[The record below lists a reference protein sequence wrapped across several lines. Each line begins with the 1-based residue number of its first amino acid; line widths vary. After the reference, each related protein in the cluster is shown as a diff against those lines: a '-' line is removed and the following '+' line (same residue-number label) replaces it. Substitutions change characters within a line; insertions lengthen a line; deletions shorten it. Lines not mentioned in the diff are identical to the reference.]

1 MTLTLEKEF
10 RPFDHA
16 KETWWY
22 KILADGSYVTGDYDL
37 KEIEAEFQRLKD
49 NPTLLKKYVKVL
61 KSEEISLPL

>member
-22 KILADGSYVTGDYDL
+22 QILADGSYVTGGYDL